1 MLSAQRVNRPKK
13 RRLASEQ
20 WQMTLLVLP
29 GLLLFILFK
38 YIPMFGVVIAFQDYD
53 PAKGFLGSEWVGFE
67 NFEFFFR
74 SQDAFRTIRN
84 TVGYSMT
91 FLVLDT
97 VFAVAVALMLYCLR
111 SNKSVKLYNTI
122 MVLPRFMSMVLISF
136 IVYVFL
142 APSTGVLNTLRSQ
155 AGLSRI
161 QWYLK
166 ANYWPF
172 ILTVT
177 HIWATV
183 GMGCIIYYASLMGID
198 DSLFEAA
205 MIDGANRMQQIRHV
219 ALPALIPIIIIQ
231 TTLNMGHIFSG
242 DFGLFYQVPM
252 NVGILYRTTDI
263 INTYTYR
270 ALVDGNMQSSTAVG
284 LFQSLVGLVM
294 VIITNLIVRR
304 ISPENSLF

>member
-142 APSTGVLNTLRSQ
+142 APSTGVINTLRSQ

>member
-53 PAKGFLGSEWVGFE
+53 PTKGFLGSEWVGFE

-142 APSTGVLNTLRSQ
+142 APSTGVINTLRSQ

-172 ILTVT
+172 ILTIT

>member
-1 MLSAQRVNRPKK
+1 MLSAKRVNRPKK

-142 APSTGVLNTLRSQ
+142 APSTGVINTLRSQ